1 MDSIKNHPLNRQH
14 TIDSAIGTLWE
25 FYKQRFIPLF
35 LMSLVMSFISQVL
48 SMTIDM
54 SQLQNTTDIQVM
66 AEALKGMVWPLAGIM
81 LASLLFNLI
90 ISYYILYSPLHS
102 GANIFSTLIQS
113 VRFFIPYLII
123 IFILLAAGTLLIG
136 LGLIV
141 FIVGAIFSVILVVTL
156 YLFIAPILLIE
167 NTDISQ
173 TISRTV
179 KLSYTNFWT
188 NIGWVSVLILIIF
201 VISIGLSAMILLP
214 FTGDFI
220 KTLTNPA
227 DSAKIMELAKNP
239 VYIILS
245 SLAGAL
251 TLPLLPIFSY
261 ILYFHSVASTDVKS
275 ATNQKD
281 QNDGRVRVEDLY
293 AKPYY
298 EDNESTEE
306 NTTN

>member
-1 MDSIKNHPLNRQH
+1 MDNIKNHPLYKHH
-14 TIDSAIGTLWE
+14 TIDSAISTLWE
-25 FYKQRFIPLF
+25 FYKQKFIPLF
-35 LMSLVMSFISQVL
+35 LMSLVMSLISQIL
-48 SMTIDM
+48 SMTVDL

-66 AEALKGMVWPLAGIM
+66 LEALKGMVWPLAGIM
-81 LASLLFNLI
+81 LASLLFNLV
-90 ISYYILYSPLHS
+90 ISHYILYSPLES
-102 GANIFSTLIQS
+102 GSNVLSTFIQS
-113 VRFFIPYLII
+113 FRYFIPYLII

-136 LGLIV
+136 LGIIA
-141 FIVGAIFSVILVVTL
+141 FIVGAIFSVIIVVTL

-173 TISRTV
+173 TIKRTI

-188 NIGWVSVLILIIF
+188 NIGWVSMLILIIF
-201 VISIGLSAMILLP
+201 VISIGLSAIILLP

-227 DSAKIMELAKNP
+227 DSAKIMELARNP

-251 TLPLLPIFSY
+251 TLPLMPIFSY
-261 ILYFHSVASTDVKS
+261 ILYFNSVASTEVKYS
-275 ATNQKD
+275 TPQKD
-281 QNDGRVRVEDLY
+281 ENDGRVRVEDLY

-298 EDNESTEE
+298 EDNESAEE
-306 NTTN
+306 NINK